1 MAVNRFKYDELKV
14 HVSEYKLPDI
24 ITNVPNPTNDD
35 YKNGYIRRYFIQKAN
50 DNTAYI
56 YEVDSS
62 NFLDFQS
69 SPYFKTS
76 TIRWRISGSTD
87 EIRESNSKSIKIGMK
102 EISSLHLYLP
112 NTLQF
117 SKQ

>member
-1 MAVNRFKYDELKV
+1 MAISAFKYNQLKIDV
-14 HVSEYKLPDI
+14 LEYKLPDI
-24 ITNVPNPTNDD
+24 ITNIPKPTEDD
-35 YKNGYIRRYFIQKAN
+35 YKIGYIQRYFIQKSN

-62 NFLDFQS
+62 NFLDFQL

-76 TIRWRISGSTD
+76 IIRWRISGSTD
-87 EIRESNSKSIKIGMK
+87 EISESNSKSIKIGMAS
-102 EISSLHLYLP
+102 IPSLHLYLP

>member
-1 MAVNRFKYDELKV
+1 MAISAFKYNKLKV
-14 HVSEYKLPDI
+14 DVLEYKLPDI
-24 ITNVPNPTNDD
+24 ITNVPNPTSDD

-62 NFLDFQS
+62 NFLDFQL
-69 SPYFKTS
+69 SPYFKAVM
-76 TIRWRISGSTD
+76 INWRISGSND
-87 EIRESNSKSIKIGMK
+87 EISQSNSKSIQIGMK
-102 EISSLHLYLP
+102 TISSLHLYLP

>member
-1 MAVNRFKYDELKV
+1 MAISAFKYNKLKIDV
-14 HVSEYKLPDI
+14 LEYKLPDI
-24 ITNVPNPTNDD
+24 ITNVPNPTEDD
-35 YKNGYIRRYFIQKAN
+35 YKIGYIQRYFIQKAN

-62 NFLDFQS
+62 NFLDFQL

>member
-1 MAVNRFKYDELKV
+1 MAISAFKYNKIKIDIL
-14 HVSEYKLPDI
+14 EYKLPNI
-24 ITNVPNPTNDD
+24 ITNVPNPTEDD
-35 YKNGYIRRYFIQKAN
+35 YKIGYIQRYFIQKAN

-62 NFLDFQS
+62 NFLDFQL

-76 TIRWRISGSTD
+76 IIRWRISGSTD